1 MKAVCAVA
9 AFLALLAT
17 VSCDIVANNKF
28 SIIKGRYIV
37 QLENDVDVDRL
48 IDRLEVDMETA
59 KLKFAVF
66 RKYYSAIRG
75 FAVTMPEAVAEL
87 VRRLPEVKLVEPDSM
102 GTVDVESSS
111 WGLDRVDQRD
121 LPLNDDFDIQGDG
134 EGTTVYV
141 IDTGIRSTHEDF
153 DDRVDDVLDFIGDG
167 WNGYDCHGHG
177 THCAGTAA
185 GGIYGIA
192 RKARIVSLRVFNCQG
207 GGAMADSIAAID
219 YVTSN
224 TSRPAVMSMSFG
236 FFRSATLDAAV
247 AAAVDSG
254 VVAAAAAGNSDI
266 DACFFSPARE
276 PKAITVGA
284 TDRND
289 VRAYF
294 SNYGTCVDIYA
305 PGVAITSA
313 SPASDTSTAIWSGTS
328 MATPHVAG
336 AAAILLGRGVDPF
349 EVPDRLVADS
359 TPNHLHDS
367 QFDTP
372 NKLLYVD

>member
-1 MKAVCAVA
+1 MKALCAVMIL
-9 AFLALLAT
+9 LALSAT
-17 VSCDIVANNKF
+17 VSCDIVRSDKF
-28 SIIKGRYIV
+28 SVIKDQYIV
-37 QLENDVDVDRL
+37 TLNNDVDVDRL

-66 RKYYSAIRG
+66 RRYYTAIRG
-75 FAVTMPEAVAEL
+75 FAVKMPEAVAEI

-111 WGLDRVDQRD
+111 WGLDRIDQRD
-121 LPLNDDFDIQGDG
+121 LPLNGDFDIEDEG
-134 EGTTVYV
+134 EGATVYV
-141 IDTGIRSTHEDF
+141 IDTGIRPTHEDF

-185 GGIYGIA
+185 GGIYGVA
-192 RKARIVSLRVFNCQG
+192 RKARIVSLRVLNCQG
-207 GGAMADSIAAID
+207 GGAQTDTIAAID

-224 TSRPAVMSMSFG
+224 GTRPAVMSMSLRFFG
-236 FFRSATLDAAV
+236 SSSLDEAV
-247 AAAVDSG
+247 AAAVDGG
-254 VVAAAAAGNSDI
+254 VVAVVAAGNENM
-266 DACFFSPARE
+266 DARFFSPARE

-294 SNYGTCVDIYA
+294 SNYGSIVDIYA
-305 PGVAITSA
+305 PGLAITSA

-349 EVPDRLVADS
+349 DVPGRLVADS
-359 TPNHLHDS
+359 TPNRIYDNEY
-367 QFDTP
+367 DTP
-372 NKLLYVD
+372 NKLLYLD